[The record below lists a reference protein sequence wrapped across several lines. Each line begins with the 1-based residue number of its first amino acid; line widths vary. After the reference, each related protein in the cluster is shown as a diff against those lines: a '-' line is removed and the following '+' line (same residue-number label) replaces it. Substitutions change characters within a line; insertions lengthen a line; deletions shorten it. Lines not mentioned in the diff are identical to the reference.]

1 MPASIVLKDISWST
15 PDGTTLF
22 DGLDLS
28 FGTGR
33 TGLVGRNGVG
43 KSTLL
48 KVIAGELV
56 PLKGTVSTSSR
67 IAVLRQEVQVGE
79 RETVAD
85 WFGITGALELLDRI
99 EAGEAVADEIAEA
112 DWTLL
117 PRLYDCLVQA
127 GLSALP
133 SDYPLQELSGGQ
145 RTRVALASVL
155 FQEPDV
161 ILLDE
166 PTNNLDREGRQALV
180 QLLAKWRRGAIVVSH
195 DRELLEHMDEIV
207 ELSTIGAKTY
217 GGNWSHYREQKAIE
231 LEAVRHKLETA
242 ERKVEE
248 VDRRLQ
254 TAAERKARR
263 DAAGRR
269 KRAKGDMPKIML
281 DAMKERAESTAG
293 GQAKLASRLR
303 QAAAAEAEEARSRIE
318 KLKELSLTLQPTG
331 LANGKIVAEAQ
342 ELSGGYDG
350 TAVVQNFSFA
360 LVGPER
366 VAIVGPNGSGKTT
379 LLRLLTGELQPVA
392 GEARIHV
399 RHAVLDQTMS
409 LLDPQ
414 SSVRDNFLRLNPD
427 ADENACRAALARFL
441 FRADAALKPVGA
453 LSGGQVLRAGL
464 AAVLGGGKPPQ
475 LLLLDEP
482 TNHLDL
488 DSIQALEAALL
499 AYDGALIVVSHDTA
513 FLEAIRIGRWVELG
527 NWPES

>member
-15 PDGTTLF
+15 PDGTALF
-22 DGLDLS
+22 DSLDLS
-28 FGTGR
+28 FGIGR

-48 KVIAGELV
+48 KIIAGELS
-56 PLKGTVSTSSR
+56 PSRGTVSTNGR

-79 RETVAD
+79 HDTLAEA
-85 WFGITGALELLDRI
+85 FGIAEALALLDRI
-99 EAGEAVADEIAEA
+99 EAGDATADEIADA

-117 PRLYDCLVQA
+117 SRIQDYLASV
-127 GLSALP
+127 GLPALP
-133 SDYPLQELSGGQ
+133 PDLPLRELSGGQ
-145 RTRVALASVL
+145 RTRVALASAL
-155 FQEPDV
+155 FREPDM

-166 PTNNLDREGRQALV
+166 PTNNLDREGREALI
-180 QLLAKWRRGAIVVSH
+180 QLLARWRRGAIVVSH
-195 DRELLEHMDEIV
+195 DRELLDHMDEIV
-207 ELSTIGAKTY
+207 ELTTIGARTY
-217 GGNWSHYREQKAIE
+217 GGNWSHYREQKTME
-231 LEAVRHKLETA
+231 LDAVQHRLETA

-254 TAAERKARR
+254 VSAERKARR

-281 DAMKERAESTAG
+281 DAMKEGAEGTAG
-293 GQAKLASRLR
+293 AHAKLASRMR
-303 QAAAAEAEEARSRIE
+303 QSAAADAEEARAQIE
-318 KLKELSLTLQPTG
+318 KLKELSVSLQPTG
-331 LANGKIVAEAQ
+331 LSRGKMVAEASG
-342 ELSGGYDG
+342 LSGGYNG
-350 TAVVQNFSFA
+350 AAVVRDFSFT

-366 VAIVGPNGSGKTT
+366 VALTGPNGSGKTT
-379 LLRLLTGELQPVA
+379 LLRLLTGELQPSA

-409 LLDPQ
+409 LLDPEL
-414 SSVRDNFLRLNPD
+414 SVRDNFLRLNPE

-441 FRADAALKPVGA
+441 FRADAALKLVKT

-464 AAVLGGGKPPQ
+464 ASVLGGRRPPQ

-488 DSIQALEAALL
+488 DSIQALEAGLS
-499 AYDGALIVVSHDTA
+499 AYDGALIVVSHDIA
-513 FLEAIRIGRWVELG
+513 FLEALRIDRWIELG
-527 NWPES
+527 A